1 MVCPEGVEWCTLI
14 YLESRGVNEVNVVI
28 VLAICPMRRFP
39 TQKKKKKKFFS
50 FILNFLKKLPKVE
63 FAIKNMY
70 TEFKLAFCR
79 SIPGFYHGTLF

>member
-39 TQKKKKKKFFS
+39 TQKKKKKNYLAHD
-50 FILNFLKKLPKVE
+50 LNF
-63 FAIKNMY
+63 
-70 TEFKLAFCR
+70 
-79 SIPGFYHGTLF
+79 

>member
-1 MVCPEGVEWCTLI
+1 
-14 YLESRGVNEVNVVI
+14 VNEVNVVI

-39 TQKKKKKKFFS
+39 TQKKKKNYLAHD
-50 FILNFLKKLPKVE
+50 LNFLKKLPKVE